1 MRASLAVSLSYF
13 RLPTVVRGACAAAIL
28 LLSACAETGQDAE
41 REPVAFSTL
50 SGWGADEAARALPVF
65 LEECRHLGRL
75 PAEATLGRE
84 SGAGAR
90 VGDWLP
96 ACHAATAVPTGDS
109 AAAQRFYETWFQPVL
124 MSSRAIFTGYYE
136 PEIRGALSRG
146 GIYQTPVYRV
156 PEDLTR
162 AQATDGRWV
171 SGHWQGGQFVPYWSR
186 AQIDAGKLAGRNLEL
201 LWVADPADLF
211 FLQIQGSGRVRLPS
225 GQIVRLGFGGKNG
238 QSYVPLG
245 RVLVQ
250 KGEMSEDA
258 VSMQSI
264 RAWLVAH
271 PAQARAVMEENP
283 NYVFFNALDDVP
295 ASQGAPGAMGV
306 PLEPGRSAAVDRS
319 VIPLGTPL
327 WVETT
332 LPAPAN
338 QTWHRL
344 VYAQDIGTDIR
355 SAARADLFLGWGE
368 EAEQT
373 AGAMRARGRLIALTP
388 RPVVTRP

>member
-1 MRASLAVSLSYF
+1 MSYF
-13 RLPTVVRGACAAAIL
+13 RLPAVMRGVCAAAIL
-28 LLSACAETGQDAE
+28 LLSACAETGQEGE
-41 REPVAFSTL
+41 RQPVAFAAL
-50 SGWGADEAARALPVF
+50 SGWGPDEAARALPAF
-65 LEECRHLGRL
+65 LAECRYLGRL
-75 PAEATLGRE
+75 PAEATLGPD
-84 SGAGAR
+84 SGPGAH

-96 ACHAATAVPTGDS
+96 ACQAATAVPAGDGV
-109 AAAQRFYETWFQPVL
+109 AAQRFYETWFAPVL
-124 MSSRAIFTGYYE
+124 VSSSALFTGYYE

-162 AQATDGRWV
+162 ARATDGRSV
-171 SGHWQGGQFVPYWSR
+171 SGHWQAGRFVPYWSR
-186 AQIDAGKLAGRNLEL
+186 AQIDAGALAGRNLEL

-238 QSYVPLG
+238 QPYVPLG

-264 RAWLVAH
+264 RAWLTAH

-306 PLEPGRSAAVDRS
+306 PLEPGRSAAVDRRA
-319 VIPLGTPL
+319 IPLGTPV

-338 QTWHRL
+338 QTWRRL
-344 VYAQDIGTDIR
+344 VYAQDIGTDIKG
-355 SAARADLFLGWGE
+355 AGRADLFLGWGD

-373 AGAMRARGRLIALTP
+373 AGAMRQHGRMIALTP

>member
-1 MRASLAVSLSYF
+1 MSYF
-13 RLPTVVRGACAAAIL
+13 RLSIVARGVCAAAIL
-28 LLSACAETGQDAE
+28 LLSACAETGQDE
-41 REPVAFSTL
+41 RHPVAFSTL
-50 SGWGADEAARALPVF
+50 AGWGPDEAARALPVF
-65 LEECRHLGRL
+65 MEECRHLGRL
-75 PAEATLGRE
+75 PAEATLGTE
-84 SGAGAR
+84 SGPGAH
-90 VGDWLP
+90 VADWLP
-96 ACHAATAVPTGDS
+96 ACRAATEVPVDDD
-109 AAAQRFYETWFQPVL
+109 AAPQRFFEIWFQPVL
-124 MSSRAIFTGYYE
+124 MSSSALFTGYYE

-156 PEDLTR
+156 PDDLTR
-162 AQATDGRWV
+162 ARATDGRMV

-186 AQIDAGKLAGRNLEL
+186 AQIDAGALAGRNLEL

-211 FLQIQGSGRVRLPS
+211 FLQIQGSGRVRLPT

-238 QSYVPLG
+238 QPYVPLG

-258 VSMQSI
+258 LSMQSI
-264 RAWLVAH
+264 RAWLTAH
-271 PAQARAVMEENP
+271 PEQARAVMEENP

-306 PLEPGRSAAVDRS
+306 PLEPGRSAAVDRG
-319 VIPLGTPL
+319 VIPLGTPV

-332 LPAPAN
+332 LPAPSN
-338 QTWHRL
+338 QAWHRL
-344 VYAQDIGTDIR
+344 VYAQDIGTDIKGP
-355 SAARADLFLGWGE
+355 ARADLFLGWGD

-373 AGAMRARGRLIALTP
+373 AGAMRQRGRMVALMP

>member
-1 MRASLAVSLSYF
+1 MSYF
-13 RLPTVVRGACAAAIL
+13 RLFTVMRGAGAAAIL
-28 LLSACAETGQDAE
+28 LLSACAETGQEAQQ
-41 REPVAFSTL
+41 PVAFSTL
-50 SGWGADEAARALPVF
+50 ADWSAEEAARALPGF

-75 PAEATLGRE
+75 PAEATLGAE
-84 SGAGAR
+84 SGPGAH

-96 ACHAATAVPTGDS
+96 ACQAATALPADDET
-109 AAAQRFYETWFQPVL
+109 AAQQFYEKWFQPVVI
-124 MSSRAIFTGYYE
+124 SSSALFTGYYE

-146 GIYQTPVYRV
+146 GVYQTPVYRV
-156 PEDLTR
+156 PNDLTR
-162 AQATDGRWV
+162 AKATDGRMV
-171 SGHWQGGQFVPYWSR
+171 SGHWQNGQFVPYWSR
-186 AQIDAGKLAGRNLEL
+186 AQIDAGVLAKRGLEL

-238 QSYVPLG
+238 QPYVPLG

-250 KGEMSEDA
+250 KGELSEDG

-264 RAWLVAH
+264 RAWLAAH
-271 PAQARAVMEENP
+271 PGQARAVMEENP
-283 NYVFFNALDDVP
+283 NYVFFTTLDDVP
-295 ASQGAPGAMGV
+295 VSQGAPGALGV
-306 PLEPGRSAAVDRS
+306 PLEPGRAAAVDRS

-327 WVETT
+327 WIETT

-355 SAARADLFLGWGE
+355 GAARADLFLGWGD

-373 AGAMRARGRLIALTP
+373 AGAMRQPGRMIALMP
-388 RPVVTRP
+388 RPVVTQP